1 MTKEYITHKK
11 RWWYSK
17 LLSISWELLLHL
29 HLDFLCEGIH
39 SAPSSIVCLCVGRGV
54 HLLWAHVA
62 QDYHPRALT
71 LKLMLLLL
79 LLLLLMLTIFIEQI
93 LIWLRRVNSPLI
105 LLNRAVIFPSYIVF
119 KLIVGRRII
128 DSLNLRRLLL
138 LHLQECSKLVRWG
151 LGGAARVWASKNARR
166 VPPVY
171 HRRIP

>member
-17 LLSISWELLLHL
+17 LLPISRELLLHL

-39 SAPSSIVCLCVGRGV
+39 SAPSSIVCLCVCRGV
-54 HLLWAHVA
+54 NLLWTHIV

-71 LKLMLLLL
+71 LKLLLLL

-93 LIWLRRVNSPLI
+93 LIWLRGVNSPWI

-119 KLIVGRRII
+119 KLIVGRSSI
-128 DSLNLRRLLL
+128 DSLNLRLL

-151 LGGAARVWASKNARR
+151 LGGARVVASENARR
-166 VPPVY
+166 VPLY